1 MHLGIPC
8 ELQPLDKQVE
18 KDYCMRISQ
27 LLFEDFFPNLKMT
40 YKQHRRKRK

>member
-18 KDYCMRISQ
+18 KDYCMLYFSTAIWR
-27 LLFEDFFPNLKMT
+27 FFA
-40 YKQHRRKRK
+40 